1 MYSSLLRLEVD
12 TLSLSLGLT
21 AVLAVVLCFK
31 VTPAYVMALSST
43 TSKPT
48 QLDSEKCLPDI
59 PMHALKRLT
68 PNSRACIERLRTCQL
83 DRPDLSRQPTSKLA
97 AVLVLLYEQAGE
109 LRVLLTTRSKSL
121 RAHPGQ
127 TALPGGK
134 ADEGDESLVWT
145 ALREANEEVG
155 LPLPPTSSNIYFI
168 TTLPP
173 FLSASQLLVT
183 PVVVLLSSLSPPL
196 PLVPSSPSS
205 SISDSSSNAN
215 PNTPPN
221 TSCHP
226 ILKSLTPS
234 LTEVDRIFDYPLEA
248 MLDPRLML
256 NKGESLVDVGED
268 WPYSTGEVYNP
279 SDVRLDA
286 FDGLIYRMHRF
297 RTCASPI
304 KGLTA
309 DILIN
314 IAELAYGRK
323 PVYGRYPSDSGSS
336 PEGANLEG
344 ETYRALVRRRMEENE
359 KAAAALEQ
367 GEQIRLNRKADGGV
381 GANGSA
387 FLAGA

>member
-1 MYSSLLRLEVD
+1 
-12 TLSLSLGLT
+12 
-21 AVLAVVLCFK
+21 
-31 VTPAYVMALSST
+31 MALSST
-43 TSKPT
+43 TPKLT
-48 QLDSEKCLPDI
+48 QPHSEKCLRDI
-59 PMHALKRLT
+59 PIHVLKRLT
-68 PNSRACIERLRTCQL
+68 PGTRACVERLRTCQL

-155 LPLPPTSSNIYFI
+155 LPLPPTSSNIHFI

-183 PVVVLLSSLSPPL
+183 PVVVLFSSPL
-196 PLVPSSPSS
+196 PLVPSSPPSS
-205 SISDSSSNAN
+205 TLDSSSNASA
-215 PNTPPN
+215 NTPPN
-221 TSCHP
+221 TSSHP
-226 ILKSLTPS
+226 ILTSLTPS
-234 LTEVDRIFDYPLEA
+234 LTEVDRIFDHPLEA
-248 MLDPRLML
+248 ILDPRLLL
-256 NKGESLVDVGED
+256 NKGEPLVDVGED
-268 WPYSTGEVYNP
+268 WPYGAGDVYNP

-309 DILIN
+309 DILITV
-314 IAELAYGRK
+314 AELAYGHK
-323 PVYGRYPSDSGSS
+323 PVYGRYPSDSSSGSS
-336 PEGANLEG
+336 PEDADLEG
-344 ETYRALVRRRMEENE
+344 GTYQALVRRRMEENE
-359 KAAAALEQ
+359 RAFAVAVEK
-367 GEQIRLNRKADGGV
+367 GE
-381 GANGSA
+381 
-387 FLAGA
+387 

>member
-1 MYSSLLRLEVD
+1 D
-12 TLSLSLGLT
+12 
-21 AVLAVVLCFK
+21 LA
-31 VTPAYVMALSST
+31 
-43 TSKPT
+43 
-48 QLDSEKCLPDI
+48 SEKCLRDI
-59 PMHALKRLT
+59 PTHVLKRLT
-68 PNSRACIERLRTCQL
+68 PNTRACVERLRTCQL

-134 ADEGDESLVWT
+134 ADKGDESLVWT

-155 LPLPPTSSNIYFI
+155 LPLPPTSSNIHFI

-183 PVVVLLSSLSPPL
+183 PVVVLLSSPL

-205 SISDSSSNAN
+205 LTLEGTSNASSNI
-215 PNTPPN
+215 PPN
-221 TSCHP
+221 TSSHP
-226 ILKSLTPS
+226 VLSSLTPS
-234 LTEVDRIFDYPLEA
+234 LTEVDRIFDHPLEA
-248 MLDPRLML
+248 MLDPRLL
-256 NKGESLVDVGED
+256 LSKGEPLVDVGED
-268 WPYSTGEVYNP
+268 WPYGAGDVYHP

-309 DILIN
+309 DILITV
-314 IAELAYGRK
+314 AELAYGHK
-323 PVYGRYPSDSGSS
+323 PIYGRYPSDPSSGSS
-336 PEGANLEG
+336 PEDADLEG
-344 ETYRALVRRRMEENE
+344 GSYQALVRRRMEENE
-359 KAAAALEQ
+359 RAFAVAVEK
-367 GEQIRLNRKADGGV
+367 GEQT
-381 GANGSA
+381 
-387 FLAGA
+387 

>member
-1 MYSSLLRLEVD
+1 
-12 TLSLSLGLT
+12 
-21 AVLAVVLCFK
+21 
-31 VTPAYVMALSST
+31 MALSST
-43 TSKPT
+43 IPTLTST
-48 QLDSEKCLPDI
+48 QPNSEKRLGDI
-59 PMHALKRLT
+59 PTHVLKRLT
-68 PNSRACIERLRTCQL
+68 SKSRACVERLRTCQL

-155 LPLPPTSSNIYFI
+155 LPLPPTSSNIHFI

-183 PVVVLLSSLSPPL
+183 PVV
-196 PLVPSSPSS
+196 SS
-205 SISDSSSNAN
+205 S
-215 PNTPPN
+215 
-221 TSCHP
+221 HP
-226 ILKSLTPS
+226 ILTSLTPS
-234 LTEVDRIFDYPLEA
+234 LTEVDRIFDHPLEA
-248 MLDPRLML
+248 MLDPRLLL

-268 WPYSTGEVYNP
+268 WPYSAGDVYNP

-309 DILIN
+309 DILITV
-314 IAELAYGRK
+314 AELAYGRK
-323 PVYGRYPSDSGSS
+323 PVYERYPSGPSSGSS
-336 PEGANLEG
+336 PEDTNSEG
-344 ETYRALVRRRMEENE
+344 ETYQALVRRRMEENE
-359 KAAAALEQ
+359 RAFAVAVKE
-367 GEQIRLNRKADGGV
+367 GGQT
-381 GANGSA
+381 
-387 FLAGA
+387 

>member
-1 MYSSLLRLEVD
+1 
-12 TLSLSLGLT
+12 
-21 AVLAVVLCFK
+21 
-31 VTPAYVMALSST
+31 MALSSII
-43 TSKPT
+43 SKPT
-48 QLDSEKCLPDI
+48 QSDSENCLRDI
-59 PMHALKRLT
+59 PTHVLKRLT
-68 PNSRACIERLRTCQL
+68 PKSRACVERLKTCQL

-155 LPLPPTSSNIYFI
+155 LPLPPISSNIHFI

-183 PVVVLLSSLSPPL
+183 PVVVLLSWPA
-196 PLVPSSPSS
+196 PLVPLSFPNIPPNSS
-205 SISDSSSNAN
+205 S
-215 PNTPPN
+215 
-221 TSCHP
+221 HP
-226 ILKSLTPS
+226 ILTSLTPS
-234 LTEVDRIFDYPLEA
+234 LTEVDRIFDHPLEA
-248 MLDPRLML
+248 MLDPRLLL

-268 WPYSTGEVYNP
+268 WPYGAGDVYNP

-309 DILIN
+309 DILISV
-314 IAELAYGRK
+314 AELAYGRK
-323 PVYGRYPSDSGSS
+323 PVYGRYPSDSGSGSS
-336 PEGANLEG
+336 PEDTDLEG

-359 KAAAALEQ
+359 RAFAVAVEE
-367 GEQIRLNRKADGGV
+367 GEQARLTGKVDGGIR
-381 GANGSA
+381 ANGSA

>member
-1 MYSSLLRLEVD
+1 MYSSSFEANTLLV
-12 TLSLSLGLT
+12 SLGLT
-21 AVLAVVLCFK
+21 AVLAGVLCLK
-31 VTPAYVMALSST
+31 ATPAYVMALSSNIP
-43 TSKPT
+43 KP
-48 QLDSEKCLPDI
+48 DSEKCLRDI
-59 PMHALKRLT
+59 PTHVLKRLT
-68 PNSRACIERLRTCQL
+68 PKSKACVERLRTCQL

-145 ALREANEEVG
+145 ALCEANEEVG
-155 LPLPPTSSNIYFI
+155 LPLPPTSSNIHFI

-183 PVVVLLSSLSPPL
+183 PVVVLLSSPP
-196 PLVPSSPSS
+196 PLVPLSS
-205 SISDSSSNAN
+205 SSTTTLDSSSNAS

-221 TSCHP
+221 TSSHP
-226 ILKSLTPS
+226 ILTSLTPS
-234 LTEVDRIFDYPLEA
+234 LTEVDKIFDHPLEA
-248 MLDPRLML
+248 ILDPRLLL

-268 WPYSTGEVYNP
+268 WPYGAGDVYNP

-309 DILIN
+309 DILISV
-314 IAELAYGRK
+314 AELAYGRK
-323 PVYGRYPSDSGSS
+323 PVYGRYPPDSSSGSS
-336 PEGANLEG
+336 PEDADLEG

-359 KAAAALEQ
+359 RAFAVAVEKDEQ
-367 GEQIRLNRKADGGV
+367 MRLTERAD

-387 FLAGA
+387 FLAST

>member
-1 MYSSLLRLEVD
+1 
-12 TLSLSLGLT
+12 
-21 AVLAVVLCFK
+21 
-31 VTPAYVMALSST
+31 MALSST
-43 TSKPT
+43 IPGHKPT
-48 QLDSEKCLPDI
+48 QSDSEKYLRDI
-59 PMHALKRLT
+59 PTHVLKRLT
-68 PNSRACIERLRTCQL
+68 PKSRACVERLRTCQL

-97 AVLVLLYEQAGE
+97 AVLVLLYEQAGG

-155 LPLPPTSSNIYFI
+155 LPLPPTSSNIHFI

-183 PVVVLLSSLSPPL
+183 PVVVLF
-196 PLVPSSPSS
+196 
-205 SISDSSSNAN
+205 
-215 PNTPPN
+215 PN
-221 TSCHP
+221 TSPNFSSHP
-226 ILKSLTPS
+226 ILTSLTPS
-234 LTEVDRIFDYPLEA
+234 LTEVDRIFDHPLEA
-248 MLDPRLML
+248 MLDPRLLL

-268 WPYSTGEVYNP
+268 WPYDAGDVHNP

-309 DILIN
+309 DILISV
-314 IAELAYGRK
+314 AELAYGRK
-323 PVYGRYPSDSGSS
+323 PVYARYPSDSSSGSS
-336 PEGANLEG
+336 PGDADLEG
-344 ETYRALVRRRMEENE
+344 ETYRALVRSRMEENE
-359 KAAAALEQ
+359 KAFMVAVEE
-367 GEQIRLNRKADGGV
+367 GERARSTGNVDGGV

>member
-1 MYSSLLRLEVD
+1 MLWLSPLTIP
-12 TLSLSLGLT
+12 TLT
-21 AVLAVVLCFK
+21 
-31 VTPAYVMALSST
+31 ST
-43 TSKPT
+43 QPN
-48 QLDSEKCLPDI
+48 SEKRLGDI
-59 PMHALKRLT
+59 RTHVLKRLT
-68 PNSRACIERLRTCQL
+68 SKSRACVERLRTCQL

-155 LPLPPTSSNIYFI
+155 LPLPPTSSNIHFI

-183 PVVVLLSSLSPPL
+183 PVVVLLSSPL
-196 PLVPSSPSS
+196 PLVTSSPSFS
-205 SISDSSSNAN
+205 TLDSSSNASS
-215 PNTPPN
+215 NTPPK
-221 TSCHP
+221 SSSHP
-226 ILKSLTPS
+226 ILTSLTPS
-234 LTEVDRIFDYPLEA
+234 LTEVDRIFDHPLEA
-248 MLDPRLML
+248 MLDPRLLL

-268 WPYSTGEVYNP
+268 WPYSAGDVYNP

-309 DILIN
+309 DILITV
-314 IAELAYGRK
+314 AELAYGRK
-323 PVYGRYPSDSGSS
+323 PVYGRYPSGPSSGSS
-336 PEGANLEG
+336 SKDTNLEG
-344 ETYRALVRRRMEENE
+344 ETYQALVRRRMEENE
-359 KAAAALEQ
+359 RAFAVAVE
-367 GEQIRLNRKADGGV
+367 EGGQT
-381 GANGSA
+381 
-387 FLAGA
+387 

>member
-1 MYSSLLRLEVD
+1 MYSSSFEANTLLV
-12 TLSLSLGLT
+12 SLGLT
-21 AVLAVVLCFK
+21 AVLAGVLCLK
-31 VTPAYVMALSST
+31 ATPAYVMALSSNIP
-43 TSKPT
+43 KP
-48 QLDSEKCLPDI
+48 DSEKCLRDI
-59 PMHALKRLT
+59 PTHVLKRLT
-68 PNSRACIERLRTCQL
+68 PKSKACVERLRTCQL

-155 LPLPPTSSNIYFI
+155 LPLPPTSSNIHFI

-183 PVVVLLSSLSPPL
+183 PVVVLLSSPP
-196 PLVPSSPSS
+196 PLVPLSS
-205 SISDSSSNAN
+205 SSTTTWDSSSNAN

-221 TSCHP
+221 SSSHP
-226 ILKSLTPS
+226 ILTSLTPS
-234 LTEVDRIFDYPLEA
+234 LTEVDRIFDHPLEA
-248 MLDPRLML
+248 ILDPRLLL

-268 WPYSTGEVYNP
+268 WPYGAGDVYNP

-309 DILIN
+309 DILISV
-314 IAELAYGRK
+314 AELAYGRK
-323 PVYGRYPSDSGSS
+323 PVYGRYPPDSSSGSS
-336 PEGANLEG
+336 SEDADLEG

-359 KAAAALEQ
+359 RAFAVAVEKDEQ
-367 GEQIRLNRKADGGV
+367 MRLTEKAD

-387 FLAGA
+387 FLAST

>member
-1 MYSSLLRLEVD
+1 MYSSLFEVN
-12 TLSLSLGLT
+12 TLLVSLGLT
-21 AVLAVVLCFK
+21 AVLAGVLCLK
-31 VTPAYVMALSST
+31 ATPAYVMALSSNIP
-43 TSKPT
+43 KP
-48 QLDSEKCLPDI
+48 DSEKCLRDI
-59 PMHALKRLT
+59 PTHVLKRLT
-68 PNSRACIERLRTCQL
+68 PKSKACVERLRTCQL

-155 LPLPPTSSNIYFI
+155 LPLPPTSSNIHFI

-183 PVVVLLSSLSPPL
+183 PVVVLLSSPP
-196 PLVPSSPSS
+196 PLVPSSSS
-205 SISDSSSNAN
+205 STTTLDSSSNAS

-221 TSCHP
+221 TSSHP
-226 ILKSLTPS
+226 ILTSLTPS
-234 LTEVDRIFDYPLEA
+234 LTEVDKIFDHPLEA
-248 MLDPRLML
+248 ILDPRLLL

-268 WPYSTGEVYNP
+268 WPYGAGDVYNP

-309 DILIN
+309 DILISV
-314 IAELAYGRK
+314 AELAYGRK
-323 PVYGRYPSDSGSS
+323 PFYGRYPPDSSSGSS
-336 PEGANLEG
+336 PEDADLEG

-359 KAAAALEQ
+359 RAFAVAVEKDEQ
-367 GEQIRLNRKADGGV
+367 MRLTERADE
-381 GANGSA
+381 ANGSA
-387 FLAGA
+387 FLAST

>member
-1 MYSSLLRLEVD
+1 MFGSLVRFFIILHVPPNYCTTMYSSLFEVN
-12 TLSLSLGLT
+12 TLLVSLGIT

-31 VTPAYVMALSST
+31 ATPAYAMALSST
-43 TSKPT
+43 IPGHKPT
-48 QLDSEKCLPDI
+48 QSDSEKYLRDI
-59 PMHALKRLT
+59 PTHVLKRLT
-68 PNSRACIERLRTCQL
+68 PKSRACVEHLRTCQL

-134 ADEGDESLVWT
+134 ADEEDESLVWT

-155 LPLPPTSSNIYFI
+155 LPLPPTSSNIHFI

-183 PVVVLLSSLSPPL
+183 PVVVLLSSPP
-196 PLVPSSPSS
+196 PLVPFSLSS
-205 SISDSSSNAN
+205 STLDSSSNAS

-221 TSCHP
+221 TSSHP
-226 ILKSLTPS
+226 ILTSLTPS
-234 LTEVDRIFDYPLEA
+234 LTEVDRIFDHPLEA
-248 MLDPRLML
+248 MLDPRVLL

-268 WPYSTGEVYNP
+268 WPYGAGDVYNP

-304 KGLTA
+304 
-309 DILIN
+309 
-314 IAELAYGRK
+314 
-323 PVYGRYPSDSGSS
+323 
-336 PEGANLEG
+336 
-344 ETYRALVRRRMEENE
+344 
-359 KAAAALEQ
+359 
-367 GEQIRLNRKADGGV
+367 
-381 GANGSA
+381 
-387 FLAGA
+387 

>member
-1 MYSSLLRLEVD
+1 MYSSSFEVNTLLV
-12 TLSLSLGLT
+12 SLGLT
-21 AVLAVVLCFK
+21 AVLAGVLCLK
-31 VTPAYVMALSST
+31 ATPAYVMALSST
-43 TSKPT
+43 IPKPN
-48 QLDSEKCLPDI
+48 SEKCLRDI
-59 PMHALKRLT
+59 PTHVLKRLT
-68 PNSRACIERLRTCQL
+68 PKSKACVERLRTCQL

-155 LPLPPTSSNIYFI
+155 LPLPPTSSNIHFI

-183 PVVVLLSSLSPPL
+183 PVVVLLSSPP
-196 PLVPSSPSS
+196 PLVPSSSS
-205 SISDSSSNAN
+205 STTTLDSSSNAS

-221 TSCHP
+221 TSSHP
-226 ILKSLTPS
+226 ILTSLTPS
-234 LTEVDRIFDYPLEA
+234 LTEVDKIFDHPLEA
-248 MLDPRLML
+248 ILDPRLLL

-268 WPYSTGEVYNP
+268 WPYGAGDVYNP
-279 SDVRLDA
+279 SDVHLDA

-309 DILIN
+309 DILISV
-314 IAELAYGRK
+314 AELAYGRK
-323 PVYGRYPSDSGSS
+323 PFYGRYPPDSSSGSS
-336 PEGANLEG
+336 PEDADLEG

-359 KAAAALEQ
+359 RAFAVAVEKDEQ
-367 GEQIRLNRKADGGV
+367 MRLTERAD

-387 FLAGA
+387 FLAST

>member
-1 MYSSLLRLEVD
+1 MYSSLFEVN

-21 AVLAVVLCFK
+21 AVLVVVLCFK

-43 TSKPT
+43 IPKLTRP
-48 QLDSEKCLPDI
+48 DSEKCLRGI
-59 PMHALKRLT
+59 PTYVLKRLT
-68 PNSRACIERLRTCQL
+68 PNTRACVERLRTCQL
-83 DRPDLSRQPTSKLA
+83 DRPDLSQQPTSKLA

-155 LPLPPTSSNIYFI
+155 LPLPPTSSNIHFI

-183 PVVVLLSSLSPPL
+183 PVVVLLSSPL
-196 PLVPSSPSS
+196 PLAPSSPSS
-205 SISDSSSNAN
+205 STSDSSSNGSS
-215 PNTPPN
+215 NTPI
-221 TSCHP
+221 SSSHP
-226 ILKSLTPS
+226 ILTSLTPS
-234 LTEVDRIFDYPLEA
+234 LTEVDRIFDHPLEA
-248 MLDPRLML
+248 ILDPRLLL
-256 NKGESLVDVGED
+256 NKGEPLVDVGED
-268 WPYSTGEVYNP
+268 WPYGAGDVYNP

-286 FDGLIYRMHRF
+286 FDGLLYRMHRF

-309 DILIN
+309 DILITV
-314 IAELAYGRK
+314 AEIAYGHK
-323 PVYGRYPSDSGSS
+323 PVYRRYPSNSSSGSS
-336 PEGANLEG
+336 PEDADLEG
-344 ETYRALVRRRMEENE
+344 ETYQALVRRRMEENE
-359 KAAAALEQ
+359 RGFAVAVED
-367 GEQIRLNRKADGGV
+367 GEQTRLTGTADEV
-381 GANGSA
+381 NGSA

>member
-1 MYSSLLRLEVD
+1 MYFPLFEVN

-21 AVLAVVLCFK
+21 AVLVVVLCFK
-31 VTPAYVMALSST
+31 ATPAYAMALSST
-43 TSKPT
+43 IPKPT
-48 QLDSEKCLPDI
+48 QPDSEKCLRDI
-59 PMHALKRLT
+59 PTHVLKRLT
-68 PNSRACIERLRTCQL
+68 PKTRACVERLRTCQL

-155 LPLPPTSSNIYFI
+155 LPLPPTSSNIHFV

-183 PVVVLLSSLSPPL
+183 PVVVLVSSQLPP
-196 PLVPSSPSS
+196 VASSPSS
-205 SISDSSSNAN
+205 LTLDSSPNASL
-215 PNTPPN
+215 NTPPN
-221 TSCHP
+221 TFSHP
-226 ILKSLTPS
+226 ILTSLTPS
-234 LTEVDRIFDYPLEA
+234 PTEVDRIFDHPLEA
-248 MLDPRLML
+248 MLDPRLLL

-268 WPYSTGEVYNP
+268 WPYSAGDVYNP
-279 SDVRLDA
+279 SDVRPDA
-286 FDGLIYRMHRF
+286 FDGLVYRMHRF

-309 DILIN
+309 DILISV
-314 IAELAYGRK
+314 AELAYGRK
-323 PVYGRYPSDSGSS
+323 PVYGRYPSDSSSGSS
-336 PEGANLEG
+336 PEDANLEG
-344 ETYRALVRRRMEENE
+344 ETYQALVRRRMEENE
-359 KAAAALEQ
+359 RAFAVAVEES
-367 GEQIRLNRKADGGV
+367 EQIRLTGKVDGGV